1 MCVCKYTHMQMVEQG
16 KGNADALFSQ
26 VEFFFFFFLIFFQ
39 GPAPRRRP
47 VTLAAEPCSRPASG
61 ELTGRVLK
69 GKCLTYK
76 NVRTDG
82 SLLHGDYFLSY
93 SYWLSVLVWE
103 CRHR

>member
-16 KGNADALFSQ
+16 NGNADAQMKSPF
-26 VEFFFFFFLIFFQ
+26 
-39 GPAPRRRP
+39 
-47 VTLAAEPCSRPASG
+47 
-61 ELTGRVLK
+61 LTGRVLK

-82 SLLHGDYFLSY
+82 NLLHGDYFLSY
-93 SYWLSVLVWE
+93 SYWLSILVWE